1 MIAGAAQQD
10 VLRVGLESPVHTLDP
25 GKAQDLVS
33 ALVVRQV
40 FETPFLLDANSSSV
54 TSRILEMPLRSE
66 GPLVY
71 SAAVRPGIRFS
82 DGTRLDAGLLAA
94 ALSRV
99 EPLKE
104 QAAVESDG
112 DRVRMSLRRPNS
124 RFDLTLTQT
133 FCAITR
139 QKVGGL
145 LGTGPYRVARQT
157 RNALH
162 LVRNPCFEGPVG
174 FGEILFTVYPPGP
187 NGDNEALVRAIEAGE
202 VDFTNAISRNEAEGL
217 RGVRT
222 WIEPG
227 NSTAILYFNIER
239 LTDREVRRALALAIN
254 RQEVAGAF
262 YSNALAFTASS
273 LLPRV
278 MGAVPDDLTYD
289 LQKALMLLGR
299 PGVER
304 PARLRL
310 LLIWSSRPYL
320 PQPRAAAEWI
330 ARYLGRLGIETEIVA
345 PASSSEYFRAEA
357 AGDYDMVLSGW
368 IADTPDP
375 ADFLEANLS
384 SQMIPAPGKDPVN
397 STNSARFRH
406 EATDRAL
413 ARYRESPSLAC
424 KTEILG
430 LVAEEVPLLPL
441 MYGPTIF
448 VHSRRVANFKP
459 RGFGI
464 PNLAELRPA
473 ET

>member
-1 MIAGAAQQD
+1 MTAEAAPKD

-33 ALVVRQV
+33 ALVARQI
-40 FETPFLLDANSSSV
+40 FETPLVLDAGTGSV
-54 TSRILEMPLRSE
+54 SSRILELPLRSE

-71 SAAVRPGIRFS
+71 SAAVRRGIRFS
-82 DGTRLDAGLLAA
+82 DGTPLDAAQIAA

-99 EPLKE
+99 EHLKE

-112 DRVRMSLRRPNS
+112 DRVRMRLRRPNS

-133 FCAITR
+133 FCSIAR
-139 QKVGGL
+139 QKAGGL
-145 LGTGPYRVARQT
+145 VGTGPYQVARQA
-157 RNALH
+157 RSALH

-174 FGEILFTVYPPGP
+174 FEEILFTVYPPGP
-187 NGDNEALVRAIEAGE
+187 NGDNEALVRGIESGE
-202 VDFTNAISRNEAEGL
+202 VDFTNAVSRNEAERL

-227 NSTAILYFNIER
+227 NSTAVLYFNTER
-239 LTDREVRRALALAIN
+239 LPDPSVRRALALAVN
-254 RQEVAGAF
+254 RQEIAGAF
-262 YSNALAFTASS
+262 YSNALAFTATS

-278 MGAVPDDLTYD
+278 MGAVPDGLTYD
-289 LQKALMLLGR
+289 LQKALMLLAH

-304 PARLRL
+304 PGTLRL
-310 LLIWSSRPYL
+310 LLVWSSRPYL

-330 ARYLGRLGIETEIVA
+330 ARYLARLGIETEIVA
-345 PASSSEYFRAEA
+345 PATSLEYFRTVA
-357 AGDYDMVLSGW
+357 AGDYDLVLAGW

-384 SQMIPAPGKDPVN
+384 SQTIPAPGKEPVN
-397 STNSARFRH
+397 STNSSRFRL
-406 EATDRAL
+406 EAMDRAL
-413 ARYRESPSLAC
+413 VRYRESPSLAC
-424 KTEILG
+424 KTEILAI
-430 LVAEEVPLLPL
+430 VAEEIPLLPL

-459 RGFGI
+459 CGFGI
-464 PNLAELRPA
+464 PNLADLKPA
-473 ET
+473 EE